1 MGGVRARLKVSSCLL
16 AVNASFPC
24 AYPASAKEGAAISRL
39 ATAAVA
45 TGLIRSTLDTSCAH
59 QAAQSPGC
67 SVAAWCMA
75 CWRDCDEG
83 KCWPPS
89 LARGR
94 LQMPLQAALLQML
107 LQCRLRLQLLRV
119 REPHLLLGLHHHH
132 PRGGAG
138 GRSPDG
144 REGALVAAHKGRH
157 LAAAVK
163 WRGARAELGG
173 PLIRSPTATLVSLP
187 CAQTRRRPQQQD
199 SACSPSSLSQIR
211 VYSHP
216 ASLSQCGQQQYSSAH
231 LIPSAPGRRLAAISL
246 GTAAH
251 DRTTFKP
258 GTAWPEALAWR
269 LALTWV
275 GPCCWIAVAGWAP

>member
-1 MGGVRARLKVSSCLL
+1 MVLHAWLGPCRFAWHRCCRSCCLCCISSSACAHALAVALKSKILLRSATGGVRGGHGRRQSVAQSQWLPACGEC
-16 AVNASFPC
+16 FIPH

-59 QAAQSPGC
+59 QAASNPSC

-83 KCWPPS
+83 KCWAPS
-89 LARGR
+89 LARSR

-107 LQCRLRLQLLRV
+107 LQCRPRLQLLRV
-119 REPHLLLGLHHHH
+119 REPHLLLGLYHHH

-163 WRGARAELGG
+163 WRGARVELGG
-173 PLIRSPTATLVSLP
+173 APIRSPTATLVSL
-187 CAQTRRRPQQQD
+187 
-199 SACSPSSLSQIR
+199 ACTLCDGATSNMIAHVLLLPSSVFAFTPTQHRSPN
-211 VYSHP
+211 VFDNN
-216 ASLSQCGQQQYSSAH
+216 
-231 LIPSAPGRRLAAISL
+231 IPQ
-246 GTAAH
+246 
-251 DRTTFKP
+251 
-258 GTAWPEALAWR
+258 
-269 LALTWV
+269 LT
-275 GPCCWIAVAGWAP
+275 